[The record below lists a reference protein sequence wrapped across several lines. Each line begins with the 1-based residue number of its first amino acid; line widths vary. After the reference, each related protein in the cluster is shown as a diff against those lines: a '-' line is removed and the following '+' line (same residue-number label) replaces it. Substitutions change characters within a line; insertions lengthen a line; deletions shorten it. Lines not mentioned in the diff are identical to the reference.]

1 MSDDSIPAPDDQHK
15 PDPLLITI
23 PPCDAMP
30 PSAEVFQAFW
40 DMRRL
45 GWTDSPP
52 AKPPAKPKR
61 RREERTSGL
70 QVTLHSLKTF
80 GFTHPKDGSWLMAP
94 LEFEA
99 ILALETK
106 AVAQV
111 VWEVMRQT
119 IGRRDESTGDRQEWV
134 QLSSRHFERY
144 GIMARGAARRGLDD
158 AVQHG
163 YLRQRRRGRSF
174 EYALKWKGVNN

>member
-1 MSDDSIPAPDDQHK
+1 LEDAPA
-15 PDPLLITI
+15 
-23 PPCDAMP
+23 A
-30 PSAEVFQAFW
+30 
-40 DMRRL
+40 
-45 GWTDSPP
+45 PP
-52 AKPPAKPKR
+52 AKPR
-61 RREERTSGL
+61 RREERKSGL
-70 QVTLHSLKTF
+70 QLTLHSLKTF

-119 IGRRDESTGDRQEWV
+119 IGRQDEVTGGRREWV
-134 QLSSRHFERY
+134 QLSSRHFERR
-144 GIMARGAARRGLDD
+144 GIMSRGAARRGLEQ